1 MDTSKELKQIAG
13 LFDRY
18 LEDRLNGEPI
28 QLLNENIREMR
39 IAIQHAV
46 THVFLPLPIDKA
58 REFRRAMADRL
69 TTLCDGKRGRSSSG
83 ELQHQGY
90 VVRQI
95 LSCFEWAEQI
105 KEEVPDDSITQQV
118 LAVDIPI
125 LRPFDY
131 GLGKKPQKG

>member
-1 MDTSKELKQIAG
+1 MDTGKELKQILN
-13 LFDRY
+13 LFNRY
-18 LEDRLNGEPI
+18 LEDRLNDEPI
-28 QLLNENIREMR
+28 QILNEHIREMR
-39 IAIQHAV
+39 ISLQHAV

-69 TTLCDGKRGRSSSG
+69 TTLCDEKRGRSSSG

-90 VVRQI
+90 AVRQI
-95 LSCFEWAEQI
+95 MSCFEWAEQI
-105 KEEVPDDSITQQV
+105 KEEVPDDPITQQV

-131 GLGKKPQKG
+131 GLGKKPQRG